1 MLFHVKRL
9 EKKLDILNTI
19 ASSEKILRFAS
30 DISGGVGGLV
40 CNNLDAL
47 AAISCAIY
55 KEVGG
60 LFFAIV
66 ENREI
71 CEQKHMSFDSL
82 LGGDLNL
89 LVAPQKKDT
98 DFSGFLSFGEKSFG
112 RSYYQMLGGVPGFYF
127 LNKSTLEYEFLSQK
141 EIKTEEIKIIVG
153 ENMDLE
159 KLKNKLSK
167 WSYATSDHCGGRGV
181 YAHRGGILDVFPLM
195 ASNPIRIEFNGNR
208 IESIRIFNIETQ
220 LSISSRSFYK
230 IYPPTTMRTSNKTKP
245 LKNILEK
252 TTKTLLYITQDK
264 KNIPPLQNTVSFY
277 ADELSFS
284 SETTINKKN
293 IDRLLSLSFAHVVN
307 PTNKTFYGSQK
318 MEACDALFSSGFI
331 IPDLEVGCYVV
342 PGSTP
347 VQKEQR
353 FLGGETHN
361 KVSSLSDLVWGDF
374 LVHQDFGI
382 GKYRGLQRVSSGSGE
397 EENIKIEYY
406 LGSSVYVPISKFGRI
421 HKYIGS
427 GKEPKLSKL
436 GSSAW
441 NKQKLHTKKS
451 TEKDVQALV
460 ELYLSRKNDRGF
472 VYKPDPEL
480 LSALKNSFV
489 YQETEDQ
496 QRAISDVLRDMGKKN
511 PMDRLVYGDVG
522 FGKTE
527 VALRAIVSA
536 VSSGR
541 CVFFLSPTTVLSD
554 QHYITCKNRLAP
566 LGLSVELLSR
576 FRTKKEQKMVLS
588 KLKVGGVD
596 VLVGTHRLLGKDVS
610 TKNLGMLV
618 VDEEHRFGVKHKEYI
633 RSLKKRVDVLT
644 LTATPIPRTLQQS
657 LVGIR
662 DTSKIETPPR
672 NRLPISTRVVR
683 FNWSLV
689 SAAIK
694 KELSRGGRVYFV
706 NNDIKSLA
714 FYQEKIVGLVPEAS
728 VGVAHS
734 KMTSQSLERS
744 VLDFFSGKINVLVCT
759 SIVES
764 GLDVQNANTMI
775 INGAQ
780 NFGLSQLYQIR
791 GRVGRGGVPAFCF
804 LCVPKNHTLS
814 KDSFQRLKAVE
825 HYTALGSGYSVA
837 MKDLEIRGAG
847 NLFGFEQSGHI
858 ARVGLSLYNKI
869 LSETINEKRGLVR
882 AQGRRP
888 VSVSFDGIALFGVE
902 YMPLV
907 EDRLYYYQRLS
918 KAEKPGEVLQIKEEV
933 LDRFGKMTKEVK
945 NLFLVGRA
953 KVSFFHL
960 SPRRVIFKKRSV
972 SIVLGGLPDGF
983 EMGLVLSFFKKL
995 EKESGITA
1003 RVEQEKKNRLAFLFE
1018 GLGLKKGVNICEVF
1032 DSLFSR
1038 VITK

>member
-1 MLFHVKRL
+1 M
-9 EKKLDILNTI
+9 
-19 ASSEKILRFAS
+19 
-30 DISGGVGGLV
+30 V
-40 CNNLDAL
+40 CN
-47 AAISCAIY
+47 
-55 KEVGG
+55 G
-60 LFFAIV
+60 
-66 ENREI
+66 
-71 CEQKHMSFDSL
+71 
-82 LGGDLNL
+82 
-89 LVAPQKKDT
+89 
-98 DFSGFLSFGEKSFG
+98 
-112 RSYYQMLGGVPGFYF
+112 
-127 LNKSTLEYEFLSQK
+127 
-141 EIKTEEIKIIVG
+141 
-153 ENMDLE
+153 
-159 KLKNKLSK
+159 
-167 WSYATSDHCGGRGV
+167 
-181 YAHRGGILDVFPLM
+181 
-195 ASNPIRIEFNGNR
+195 
-208 IESIRIFNIETQ
+208 
-220 LSISSRSFYK
+220 
-230 IYPPTTMRTSNKTKP
+230 
-245 LKNILEK
+245 
-252 TTKTLLYITQDK
+252 
-264 KNIPPLQNTVSFY
+264 
-277 ADELSFS
+277 
-284 SETTINKKN
+284 
-293 IDRLLSLSFAHVVN
+293 
-307 PTNKTFYGSQK
+307 
-318 MEACDALFSSGFI
+318 LFSSGFI
-331 IPDLEVGCYVV
+331 IPSLDVGCCVV
-342 PGSTP
+342 PGSAP
-347 VQKEQR
+347 LQKEQR
-353 FLGGETHN
+353 FFGGMTHS

-382 GKYRGLQRVSSGSGE
+382 GRYRGLQRVSSGGAE
-397 EENIKIEYY
+397 EENIKIEYDR
-406 LGSSVYVPISKFGRI
+406 GGSVYVPISKFGRV

-427 GKEPKLSKL
+427 GKNPKLSSL
-436 GSSAW
+436 GSSLW
-441 NKQKLHTKKS
+441 NKQKLQTKKS
-451 TEKDVQALV
+451 AEKDVQALI
-460 ELYLSRKNDRGF
+460 ELYLSRKNNRGF
-472 VYKPDPEL
+472 IYKPDPDL
-480 LSALKNSFV
+480 LSALKSSFV

-496 QRAISDVLRDMGKKN
+496 QKAIFDVLGDMGKKT

-527 VALRAIVSA
+527 VALRAIVSV

-554 QHYITCKNRLAP
+554 QHYITCKNRLSP
-566 LGLSVELLSR
+566 LGLNVELLSR
-576 FRTKKEQKMVLS
+576 FRTKKEQGEVLS
-588 KLKVGGVD
+588 KLERGGVD
-596 VLVGTHRLLGKDVS
+596 VLVGTHRVLGKDVS
-610 TKNLGMLV
+610 TKRLGLLV

-734 KMTSQSLERS
+734 KMTSQSLEGS
-744 VLDFFSGKINVLVCT
+744 VLGFFSGKINVLVCT

-825 HYTALGSGYSVA
+825 HYTALGSGYSIA

-918 KAEKPGEVLQIKEEV
+918 KAEKLGEVLQIKEEV

-960 SPRRVIFKKRSV
+960 SPRRVVFKKRSV

>member
-1 MLFHVKRL
+1 MKRL
-9 EKKLDILNTI
+9 EKTRGILNSI
-19 ASSEKILRFAS
+19 ASSNEISRFAS
-30 DISGGVGGLV
+30 DIAGGVGGLV

-60 LFFAIV
+60 LFFTIA

-71 CEQKHMSFDSL
+71 CEQKHASFDSL
-82 LGGDLNL
+82 LGDDLSL
-89 LVAPQKKDT
+89 LIAPQKKDAGL
-98 DFSGFLSFGEKSFG
+98 SGFLSFGEKSFG
-112 RSYYQMLGGVPGFYF
+112 PSYYQLLENIPGFYF
-127 LNKSTLEYEFLSQK
+127 LNKSTLEHKLLPGK
-141 EIKTEEIKIIVG
+141 EIKKQEIKIMVG
-153 ENMDLE
+153 G
-159 KLKNKLSK
+159 KTPLKNLIDVLSR
-167 WSYATSDHCGGRGV
+167 WSYRGSDHCGGRGV
-181 YAHRGGILDVFPLM
+181 YSLRGGILDVFPLT
-195 ASNPIRIEFNGNR
+195 APSPIRIEFNGNKV
-208 IESIRIFNIETQ
+208 ESIRVFNIESQ
-220 LSISSRSFYK
+220 LSIKSCDLYK
-230 IYPPTTMRTSNKTKP
+230 IHPPAAMGFSKKTKP
-245 LKNILEK
+245 LKNILE
-252 TTKTLLYITQDK
+252 TKTKTMLYITQDK
-264 KNIPPLQNTVSFY
+264 KDLPPLQNIISFY
-277 ADELSFS
+277 ADGLSFCGDDS
-284 SETTINKKN
+284 INKKN
-293 IDRLLSLSFAHVVN
+293 IDRVLSLSYSHLIN
-307 PTNKTFYGSQK
+307 PTNKTFYGSKK
-318 MEACDALFSSGFI
+318 MVVCDGLFSSGFI
-331 IPDLEVGCYVV
+331 IPNLDVGCYVI
-342 PGSTP
+342 PGSGRL
-347 VQKEQR
+347 QKGQR
-353 FLGGETHN
+353 FFGGNAHS
-361 KVSSLSDLVWGDF
+361 KVSSLSDLMWGDF

-382 GKYRGLQRVSSGSGE
+382 GRYRGLQRVTSGGAE
-397 EENIKIEYY
+397 EENIKIEYDR
-406 LGSSVYVPISKFGRI
+406 GGSVYVPINKFSRV
-421 HKYIGS
+421 HKYIG
-427 GKEPKLSKL
+427 GKKDPKLSKL
-436 GSSAW
+436 GSSVW
-441 NKQKLHTKKS
+441 NKQKLQTKKS
-451 TEKDVQALV
+451 AEKDVQALV
-460 ELYLSRKNDRGF
+460 ELYLSRKNNRGF
-472 VYKPDPEL
+472 VYKPDLEL

-489 YQETEDQ
+489 YKETEDQ
-496 QRAISDVLRDMGKKN
+496 QKAISDVLGDMGKKT

-554 QHYITCKNRLAP
+554 QHYITCKNRLSP
-566 LGLSVELLSR
+566 LGLNVELLSR
-576 FRTKKEQKMVLS
+576 FRTKKEQKVVLS
-588 KLKVGGVD
+588 KLEVGGVD

-672 NRLPISTRVVR
+672 NRLPVSTRVVR
-683 FNWSLV
+683 FSWALV
-689 SAAIK
+689 SNAIK
-694 KELSRGGRVYFV
+694 KELSRGGQVYFV
-706 NNDIKSLA
+706 NNDIKSLG
-714 FYQEKIVGLVPEAS
+714 FYQEKIIDLVPEAS

-734 KMTSQSLERS
+734 KMTSQNLEHT

-791 GRVGRGGVPAFCF
+791 GRVGRGGVRAFCF
-804 LCVPKNHTLS
+804 LCVPKNHKLS

-825 HYTALGSGYSVA
+825 HYTALGSGYSIA

-869 LSETINEKRGLVR
+869 LSETIDEKRGLIGGPVR
-882 AQGRRP
+882 QP
-888 VSVSFDGIALFGVE
+888 VSVSFGGAALFGAD

-918 KAEKPGEVLQIKEEV
+918 KAEKPGEVAQIKTEV

-945 NLFLVGRA
+945 NLFLVGRV
-953 KVSFFHL
+953 KVCFFHL
-960 SPRRVIFKKRSV
+960 SPLRVVFNKRSV
-972 SIVLGGLPDGF
+972 CVELDGLPEGF

-995 EKESGITA
+995 EKESEITA
-1003 RVEQEKKNRLAFLFE
+1003 RVEQKKKGRLSFLFK
-1018 GLGLKKGVNICEVF
+1018 GLGFKRGVKTCENF

>member
-9 EKKLDILNTI
+9 EKKPDILNAI
-19 ASSEKILRFAS
+19 ASSKEILRFAS
-30 DISGGVGGLV
+30 NISGGVGGLV

-55 KEVGG
+55 KEIGG
-60 LFFAIV
+60 LFLAIV

-71 CEQKHMSFDSL
+71 CEQKHMSFNSL
-82 LGGDLNL
+82 LEGDLNL

-98 DFSGFLSFGEKSFG
+98 DLSGFLSFGEKSFG
-112 RSYYQMLGGVPGFYF
+112 RSYYKLLEGVPGFYF
-127 LNKSTLEYEFLSQK
+127 LNKSTLEYEFLSQ
-141 EIKTEEIKIIVG
+141 EEIKITVG
-153 ENMDLE
+153 ENMALE

-167 WSYATSDHCGGRGV
+167 WSYVASDHCGGRGV

-220 LSISSRSFYK
+220 LSVSSRNFYK
-230 IYPPTTMRTSNKTKP
+230 IYPPTTMRSSNKTKP

-264 KNIPPLQNTVSFY
+264 KNILPLQNIVSFY

-284 SETTINKKN
+284 GETPINKKN
-293 IDRLLSLSFAHVVN
+293 IDRLLSLPFPHVVN
-307 PTNKTFYGSQK
+307 PKNKTFYGSER
-318 MEACDALFSSGFI
+318 MEACGALFSSGFI
-331 IPDLEVGCYVV
+331 IPDLGVGCYVV

-347 VQKEQR
+347 AQKEQR
-353 FLGGETHN
+353 FLGGETHT

-382 GKYRGLQRVSSGSGE
+382 GRYRGLQRVSSGGGE

-406 LGSSVYVPISKFGRI
+406 LGGLVYVPISKFGRV

-427 GKEPKLSKL
+427 RKEPKLSKL

-480 LSALKNSFV
+480 LSALKNNFV

-496 QRAISDVLRDMGKKN
+496 QRAISDVLRDMGKKT

-554 QHYITCKNRLAP
+554 QHYITCKNRLSP
-566 LGLSVELLSR
+566 LGLNVELLSR
-576 FRTKKEQKMVLS
+576 FRTKKEQRVVLS
-588 KLKVGGVD
+588 KLEVGGVD
-596 VLVGTHRLLGKDVS
+596 VLVGTHRLLAKDVS

-672 NRLPISTRVVR
+672 NRLPVSTRVVR
-683 FNWSLV
+683 FSWALV
-689 SAAIK
+689 SNAIK
-694 KELSRGGRVYFV
+694 KELSRGGQVYFV
-706 NNDIKSLA
+706 NNDIKSLG
-714 FYQEKIVGLVPEAS
+714 FYQEKIVDLVPDAS

-734 KMTSQSLERS
+734 KMTSQNLECT

-791 GRVGRGGVPAFCF
+791 GRVGRGGVGAFCF
-804 LCVPKNHTLS
+804 LCVPKNHKLS

-825 HYTALGSGYSVA
+825 HYTALGSGYSIA

-869 LSETINEKRGLVR
+869 LSETIDEKRGLVGEPAR
-882 AQGRRP
+882 QP
-888 VSVSFDGIALFGVE
+888 VSVSFDGAALFGAD

-918 KAEKPGEVLQIKEEV
+918 KAEKPGEVAQIKTEV

-945 NLFLVGRA
+945 NLFLVGRV
-953 KVSFFHL
+953 KVCFFHL
-960 SPRRVIFKKRSV
+960 SPLRVVFNKRSV
-972 SIVLGGLPDGF
+972 CVELDGLPEGF

-995 EKESGITA
+995 EKESEITA
-1003 RVEQEKKNRLAFLFE
+1003 RVEQKKKGRLSFLFK
-1018 GLGLKKGVNICEVF
+1018 GLGFKRGVKTCENF